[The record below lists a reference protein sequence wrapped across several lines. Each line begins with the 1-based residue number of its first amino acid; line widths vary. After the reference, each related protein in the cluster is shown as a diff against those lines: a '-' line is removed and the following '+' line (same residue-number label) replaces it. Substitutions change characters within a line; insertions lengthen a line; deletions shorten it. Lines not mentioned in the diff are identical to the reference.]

1 MIEII
6 THIQQEIIP
15 VNLDAVTVQDCLD
28 LYNCKDKE
36 VLLNDGRL
44 IDIVFNTESLYTVN
58 TTTNTR
64 RYL

>member
-1 MIEII
+1 MPQII
-6 THIQQEIIP
+6 TTIQQEVIP

-28 LYNCKDKE
+28 AYNYKDKE

-44 IDIVFNTESLYTVN
+44 IDIVFTTESLYTVN
-58 TTTNTR
+58 TTANTR